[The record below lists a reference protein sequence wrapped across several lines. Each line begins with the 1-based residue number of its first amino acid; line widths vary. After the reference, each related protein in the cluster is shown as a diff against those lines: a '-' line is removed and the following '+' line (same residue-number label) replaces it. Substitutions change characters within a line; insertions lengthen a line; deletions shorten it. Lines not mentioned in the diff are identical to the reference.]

1 MSAVITTT
9 AAPEIVVEQRIVLP
23 CVSWETYERIMREH
37 EDRIAPRFTYDN
49 GELEI
54 YLPTRK
60 HEKTAEVLSDIVKII
75 TEERGV
81 EILSLRSTTY
91 KKNNPKQRGVEPDG
105 CFYVQSYE
113 QVFGIEEFDL
123 LKFPPDLVIE
133 VDVTSPSIN
142 RFPIYADFGVPE
154 IWRYSNE
161 KVEIFELQKNGE
173 YIQVSE
179 SLALPKLT
187 SEVLTEFLSL
197 SQHEP
202 RFVWLKKVREWA
214 RNNGEL

>member
-54 YLPTRK
+54 YMPTRK

-75 TEERGV
+75 TEERGM

-133 VDVTSPSIN
+133 VDITSPSID
-142 RFPIYADFGVPE
+142 RFPIYADLGVSE

-161 KVEIFELQKNGE
+161 KVEILQLQNGE
-173 YIQVSE
+173 YAEVNE
-179 SLALPKLT
+179 SLALPKVT
-187 SEVLTEFLSL
+187 GDVLIEFLNL
-197 SQHEP
+197 GRTEK
-202 RFVWLKKVREWA
+202 RLAWIKKVREWA
-214 RNNGEL
+214 RSQQN

>member
-1 MSAVITTT
+1 MSTVVTT
-9 AAPEIVVEQRIVLP
+9 AEPKISSENRILKQ
-23 CVSWETYERIMREH
+23 VSWETYEQILAEH
-37 EDRIAPRFTYDN
+37 ESRSAPRFTYDN
-49 GELEI
+49 GKLEI

-133 VDVTSPSIN
+133 VDITSPSID
-142 RFPIYADFGVPE
+142 RFPIYADLGVPE
-154 IWRYSNE
+154 IWRYKNE

-187 SEVLTEFLSL
+187 SDALTEFLSL